1 MHGVA
6 LIIVMVITGG
16 AIAFIGDKLGTK
28 IGKKRLSIFGLR
40 PRHTSIIITIITG
53 ILITALSIG
62 ALAFVSKDVRTA
74 LFGLEELNAAM
85 TQTRAALDASMLE
98 LMDMQRESKFTQE
111 ELETARAEITNLKEE
126 QQALE
131 AESERLREGN
141 ERLEIEKAELTSQ
154 NENLSS
160 VNENLTNANE
170 NLSSANS
177 KLESTNKELSEFNIT
192 LTADNEKL
200 SQDNAALEER
210 AQNLREGLIAIREG
224 DIVFRA
230 GEVLASAV
238 INGNR
243 TADEVA
249 ANLNKLAD
257 LASRSIAER
266 FGEEIDSSLWIYQP
280 EFQRAVET
288 ISNSKTNIVVRI
300 SAAGNLV
307 KGEPIRTSLSLYP
320 NEEIYSAGEYIFS
333 KEYEIN
339 SPEDAENV
347 VRQFLTEINHLAVDA
362 GILPDPLTG
371 NVGVMDSEQL
381 YKLLEKLES
390 MHDKI
395 KLTAHARENVS
406 SIGPLRLNIKVEQKG
421 KK

>member
-1 MHGVA
+1 MHGVV

-53 ILITALSIG
+53 ILITGLSIG
-62 ALAFVSKDVRTA
+62 AMAFVSKDVRTA

-85 TQTRAALDASMLE
+85 TETRAALDASMLE
-98 LMDMQRESKFTQE
+98 LMDTQRESKFTQE
-111 ELETARAEITNLKEE
+111 ELETARAEITKLKDE
-126 QQALE
+126 QQELE
-131 AESERLREGN
+131 KESQRLREGN
-141 ERLEIEKAELTSQ
+141 ERLEIEKADLTSQ
-154 NENLSS
+154 NENLSGI
-160 VNENLTNANE
+160 NENLTNANE

-210 AQNLREGLIAIREG
+210 AKNLRDGLIAIREG

-249 ANLNKLAD
+249 ADLNKLAS
-257 LASRSIAER
+257 LASRSITER

-288 ISNSKTNIVVRI
+288 ISNSQKNMAVRI

-320 NEEIYSAGEYIFS
+320 NEEIYSEGEYIFS

-339 SPEDAENV
+339 SAEDAENI
-347 VRQFLTEINHLAVDA
+347 VRQFLTEINHSAVEA
-362 GILPDPLTG
+362 GILPDPITG
-371 NVGVMDSEQL
+371 NVGVIDSEQL
-381 YKLLEKLES
+381 YKLLEKLENTRG
-390 MHDKI
+390 KI
-395 KLTAHARENVS
+395 KLTARARENVY